1 MKRAIQSLVIQLKK
15 VEGIDL
21 IVDGHS
27 HTKLEEGMVIG
38 DTLLVQTGEHLKN
51 IGVVDIE
58 FVEGKIK
65 KQDSKASYF

>member
-1 MKRAIQSLVIQLKK
+1 MIIALVHIGVDEESNPKSSDIAKK

-38 DTLLVQTGEHLKN
+38 DTLLVQTGEHLK
-51 IGVVDIE
+51 I
-58 FVEGKIK
+58 
-65 KQDSKASYF
+65 